1 MFSGKIVNNA
11 GGAIALLFR
20 RLITSNKLEKVLLT
34 MVKIYVDNNYK
45 TAYERSAQMSNYKST
60 FKLGYMSFKKFVSTF
75 KELFVIREMI
85 FTLEVN
91 YKDKTYTSVV
101 NVDLKK
107 KIDGKDN
114 VDDTVY
120 LLAKGLIK
128 GEMLKDLKSNVEA
141 YVDRT
146 SKSSID
152 NSKEKYTEINK
163 LKSEKMTW
171 KTLVSSLETIYNI
184 DVIKLTCHIAYN
196 KKSAM
201 EENVVIRLKEKNA
214 KPDSSG
220 K

>member
-1 MFSGKIVNNA
+1 
-11 GGAIALLFR
+11 
-20 RLITSNKLEKVLLT
+20 
-34 MVKIYVDNNYK
+34 
-45 TAYERSAQMSNYKST
+45 
-60 FKLGYMSFKKFVSTF
+60 
-75 KELFVIREMI
+75 
-85 FTLEVN
+85 
-91 YKDKTYTSVV
+91 
-101 NVDLKK
+101 
-107 KIDGKDN
+107 
-114 VDDTVY
+114 
-120 LLAKGLIK
+120 
-128 GEMLKDLKSNVEA
+128 MLKDLKSNVEA

-201 EENVVIRLKEKNA
+201 EENVVIRLKEKNV